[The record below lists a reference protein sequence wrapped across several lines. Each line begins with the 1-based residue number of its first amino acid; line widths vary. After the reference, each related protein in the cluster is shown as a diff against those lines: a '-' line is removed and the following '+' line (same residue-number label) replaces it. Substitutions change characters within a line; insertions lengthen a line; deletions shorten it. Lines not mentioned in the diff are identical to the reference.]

1 MWLRRLRQKRQ
12 RKEQKSSSDDD
23 EVEWVQ
29 AAMFGLQLGSTLL
42 GGSGKAK
49 ASRTQMTANKAAIS
63 EIDNALIDLEGVAAD
78 KTSVAEGEFDT
89 AFETTAKDTS
99 NTLTD
104 LAKTT
109 EDTIGKTGFA
119 VAGETE
125 EVFKRTEERLLED
138 FDTSKDVIDTNLQK
152 TLASI
157 EEWKMG
163 ESERLKSEKRK
174 LVSANNNLKGTSSI
188 FGALGFG

>member
-29 AAMFGLQLGSTLL
+29 AAMLGLQVGSTLL

-49 ASRTQMTANKAAIS
+49 ASRTQINANKAAIG
-63 EIDNALIDLEGVAAD
+63 EIDNALVNLEGAATD
-78 KTSVAEGEFDT
+78 KIGIAQEESDT
-89 AFETTAKDTS
+89 AFETSAKDTS

-104 LAKTT
+104 LARTS
-109 EDTIGKTGFA
+109 EETIGKTGFA

-125 EVFKRTEERLLED
+125 EVFARTEERLLDD
-138 FDTSKDVIDTNLQK
+138 FDTSKEVIDTNLEK

-188 FGALGFG
+188 FGALGF